1 MKNLVG
7 IAYLSILFLV
17 LSCSRPYMGEL
28 TQINRDDFI
37 HLDFEDETLVENAE
51 VYYENEGIDKELAL
65 AHLVKTYG
73 VDLYEDTT
81 GMIRKVV
88 VRSRTYQDD
97 IRQIL
102 MENKDYDPNN
112 NIPTTAIKCDS
123 LEFIIS
129 YLYGIR
135 PEEIPALA
143 GGDTLD
149 VFSFQRAIMQSIWE
163 SCGELSLELHGARSV
178 RGFWSMIQHNDR
190 EIRAHYYSYIEK
202 LVANGELHPEKLAL
216 LTDRLLMNYGYE
228 QVYGS
233 QMLNFRLYPIR
244 NKDSVD
250 IRRAAIELEP
260 LSEYLKRFDL
270 NE

>member
-7 IAYLSILFLV
+7 FAYLSILFLV
-17 LSCSRPYMGEL
+17 VSCSRPYTGEL
-28 TQINRDDFI
+28 IPIERSDFI
-37 HLDFEDETLVENAE
+37 HLDFEDENLVETADFH
-51 VYYENEGIDKELAL
+51 YANEGIDKGLAI
-65 AHLVKTYG
+65 AQLVKTYG

-81 GMIRKVV
+81 GIIRKVV

-102 MENKDYDPNN
+102 MENKDYDPNS

-123 LEFIIS
+123 LEFIIDH
-129 YLYGIR
+129 LNGIR

-143 GGDTLD
+143 GGDTLNI
-149 VFSFQRAIMQSIWE
+149 FSFQRAIMQSIWE
-163 SCGELSLELHGARSV
+163 SCGELSLEVHGARSV
-178 RGFWSMIQHNDR
+178 RLFWAMIQHNDK
-190 EIRAHYYSYIEK
+190 EIKAHYYPYIEK

-233 QMLNFRLYPIR
+233 QMLNFKLYPIR
-244 NKDSVD
+244 NRDSVD

>member
-1 MKNLVG
+1 MKNFVG
-7 IAYLSILFLV
+7 FAYLSILFLA
-17 LSCSRPYMGEL
+17 LSCSRPYTGEL
-28 TQINRDDFI
+28 NHIDRSDFI
-37 HLDFEDETLVENAE
+37 LLNFEDETLIESAKFH
-51 VYYENEGIDKELAL
+51 YENEGIDKGLAL
-65 AHLVKTYG
+65 VHLVKTYG

-102 MENKDYDPNN
+102 IENKDYDPNN
-112 NIPTTAIKCDS
+112 NILTTAIKCDS
-123 LEFIIS
+123 LEFIID
-129 YLYGIR
+129 YLYNIR

-143 GGDTLD
+143 GGDTLEY
-149 VFSFQRAIMQSIWE
+149 FSFKRAIMQSIWE
-163 SCGELSLELHGARSV
+163 SCGELSLEAHGKRSV
-178 RGFWSMIQHNDR
+178 KLFWGMIQHGGK
-190 EIRAHYYSYIEK
+190 EIRAHYYPYIEK

-233 QMLNFRLYPIR
+233 QIQNFRLYPIR
-244 NKDSVD
+244 NRDSVD

>member
-7 IAYLSILFLV
+7 FAYLSILFLV
-17 LSCSRPYMGEL
+17 LSCSGPYTGEL
-28 TQINRDDFI
+28 ILIERSDFI
-37 HLDFEDETLVENAE
+37 HLDFEDETLVETADFH
-51 VYYENEGIDKELAL
+51 YANEGIDKGLAI
-65 AHLVKTYG
+65 AQLVKTYG

-81 GMIRKVV
+81 GIIRKVV

-102 MENKDYDPNN
+102 MENKDYDPNS

-123 LEFIIS
+123 LEFIIDH
-129 YLYGIR
+129 LKNIR

-143 GGDTLD
+143 GGDTLGF
-149 VFSFQRAIMQSIWE
+149 FSFRRAIMQSIWE
-163 SCGELSLELHGARSV
+163 SCGELSPEVHGKRSV
-178 RGFWSMIQHNDR
+178 SLFWVMIQHNDK
-190 EIRAHYYSYIEK
+190 EMRAHYYSYIEK

-216 LTDRLLMNYGYE
+216 LTDRLLMDYGYE

-233 QMLNFRLYPIR
+233 QMLNFKLYPIR
-244 NKDSVD
+244 NRDSVD